1 MSVDQEIAR
10 AICLMH
16 IADATIRRE
25 FPEGSIQLLAWE
37 RLKENLDGWREAYE
51 SASDPV
57 GALTRV
63 RALRHEFN
71 DVLALC
77 SEAGFNVGEPV
88 RE

>member
-25 FPEGSIQLLAWE
+25 FPQGSIQLLAWD
-37 RLKENLDGWREAYE
+37 RLKKNLDGWRDAYE
-51 SASDPV
+51 GASDPA
-57 GALTRV
+57 GALLRV
-63 RALRHEFN
+63 RELRHEFN

-88 RE
+88 TE